1 MGSSLVK
8 DRPKTE
14 SQMLEFILKIDMEY
28 DMLSNSAQRKV
39 RLIIALAKLFDDPDT
54 SNVVIHSFQPEPK
67 PDSNRTST
75 IVRWR
80 NATLVGP
87 TCLTD
92 DTMYRLRKVL
102 IDDEGKVSARCN
114 QILTDAEFIPEEAS
128 LIPLGDCL
136 GALTPTYQPGVP
148 NATTNEVHEDD
159 PSWADDYLL
168 TFIVPGIIIT
178 LMLLLAA
185 VIACVLYRRRRTGKL
200 GLEER
205 RGFVSKGIP
214 IIFAEELEER
224 PSGRHPAKA
233 PVILKEEKSSLPPPD
248 YHKMRSSTSPYPAH
262 KSATPSEQRDLLRT
276 APEDVEDEPAS
287 LYQPPP
293 PVSANRESSR
303 YSRPKATPAYRKPP
317 PYVPP

>member
-1 MGSSLVK
+1 MVEFVIVIDVEYEALANSAHRKTRLVEALARLFEDPDPRNVVIRSFEAGPPTVVRWHNASLVK
-8 DRPKTE
+8 CSDEEIT
-14 SQMLEFILKIDMEY
+14 Q
-28 DMLSNSAQRKV
+28 
-39 RLIIALAKLFDDPDT
+39 
-54 SNVVIHSFQPEPK
+54 
-67 PDSNRTST
+67 
-75 IVRWR
+75 
-80 NATLVGP
+80 
-87 TCLTD
+87 
-92 DTMYRLRKVL
+92 LRRYL
-102 IDDEGKVSARCN
+102 IDDDSKLTSRCKDTLSSA
-114 QILTDAEFIPEEAS
+114 DFIPQSAS
-128 LIPLGDCL
+128 LVPLGSCSS
-136 GALTPTYQPGVP
+136 AFTPTHGPETDVSVDGVEEKGAAAP
-148 NATTNEVHEDD
+148 ADA
-159 PSWADDYLL
+159 SWSDDYLL

-233 PVILKEEKSSLPPPD
+233 PVILKEEKPSQPPD
-248 YHKMRSSTSPYPAH
+248 YHKIRSSTSPYPAH
-262 KSATPSEQRDLLRT
+262 KASTTSSEQRDLLRT
-276 APEDVEDEPAS
+276 PSEDVDDEQAS